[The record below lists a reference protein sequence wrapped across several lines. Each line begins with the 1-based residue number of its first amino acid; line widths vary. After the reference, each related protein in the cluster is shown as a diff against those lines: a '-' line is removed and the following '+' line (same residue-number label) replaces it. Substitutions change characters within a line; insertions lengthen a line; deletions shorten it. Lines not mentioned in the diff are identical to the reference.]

1 MAAAKD
7 ISVNAAEE
15 AEPDRIFAMND
26 IKTVLQAFGSCH
38 MFLLYSQPALIRVTL
53 NTAVRSG

>member
-7 ISVNAAEE
+7 ITVNAAKE

-26 IKTVLQAFGSCH
+26 IKTVLQAFHSAH
-38 MFLLYSQPALIRVTL
+38 LFLLYSQPDLIRVTL
-53 NTAVRSG
+53 NTAV